1 QGTTRSGRNRASETM
16 GFVAVKAK
24 ELRYAVD
31 LTTGGELTDEKGVGL
46 DVRAEWSAEH
56 LLLAAL
62 VRCSLASLRSHARRP
77 TAEIRST
84 AGSSR
89 TLVTKR
95 PTDGRYALVD
105 TEVELVVM
113 LEPEPARAGLAEL
126 LASTERDCFVGPSL
140 TAEPRYRWTVNGR
153 TIDS

>member
-1 QGTTRSGRNRASETM
+1 M

-62 VRCSLASLRSHARRP
+62 LRCSLESLRYHARR
-77 TAEIRST
+77 TNVEIRST

-113 LEPEPARAGLAEL
+113 LEPEPDRAGLAEL
-126 LASTERDCFVGPSL
+126 LASTERDCFVGSSL
-140 TAEPRYRWTVNGR
+140 TAEPRYRWIVNGR